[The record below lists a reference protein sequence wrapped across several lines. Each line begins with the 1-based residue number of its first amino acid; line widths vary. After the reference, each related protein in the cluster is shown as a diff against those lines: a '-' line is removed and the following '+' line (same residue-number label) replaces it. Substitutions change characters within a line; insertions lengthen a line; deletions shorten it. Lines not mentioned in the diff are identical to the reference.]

1 MSALTVLYMVLPF
14 PAVLLVHGLEGIL
27 TEGRWLR
34 KNGEAVRA
42 RLPWA
47 AGCIDRAQAL
57 GSAGLT
63 ATIVEEFL
71 IIAAVTVALFYKV
84 HWGKWIWFAL
94 FFAFTVHL
102 CLHIVQAI
110 AARRYVPGLATAI
123 LALPY
128 GAYFCYLFLA
138 RFPLVPTI
146 LCGLFGILFAAANHA
161 LVTAL
166 ILRIRKR

>member
-1 MSALTVLYMVLPF
+1 MSGLSILYMVLPF
-14 PAVLLVHGLEGIL
+14 PAALLVHGLEGIL

-34 KNGEAVRA
+34 KNGEAVKA

-47 AGCIDRAQAL
+47 TGCIDRAKAL
-57 GSAGLT
+57 GTSGLT

-71 IIAAVTVALFYKV
+71 IIAAVTFVLFYNI

-94 FFAFTVHL
+94 FFAFTAHL
-102 CLHIVQAI
+102 FLHIAQAI

-138 RFPLVPTI
+138 RFPLAPTL
-146 LCGLFGILFAAANHA
+146 LCGLCGVLFAAANHA